1 MMKGLSP
8 WPLALGMHGGT
19 SRLEP
24 AWGLPTGCQEAGLD
38 LSDLPRETH
47 GFSNALNRRA
57 HAVLK

>member
-1 MMKGLSP
+1 MVKGLSL
-8 WPLALGMHGGT
+8 WPLVCMGHFQVGT
-19 SRLEP
+19 CM
-24 AWGLPTGCQEAGLD
+24 GLPTGCQEVELD